1 MTGDLVTKLLPI
13 LGRSLDLGFNVF
25 DVMHHGTHEKQLSNV
40 FGWLLDIGGTHNL
53 GDKFLRIFVDEA
65 NKAMPGQPPF
75 LDGDYRVQQEVNTA
89 AEVGGV
95 DIADLVLENK
105 TARLVVENYFTSDG
119 HGHSYERY
127 LEYSCRGGRQGAVV
141 LLCREEDRN
150 RLSHG
155 WEHSRVLTYNTLIDR
170 LHALVVSDTPYQRE
184 NPEAYSFIEQM
195 HRKFV
200 SERNLVRDRDV
211 LEFVTAM
218 SDTGEARR
226 FGWQRQDEVA
236 EQFASDVA
244 LQARQRFVE
253 GRELLQRVKGML
265 QAFGA
270 GPLRDQ
276 LNASL
281 GPEQVR
287 KVSATYAGIY
297 QWTINFDINGSGNIA
312 SGPQIQLKF
321 GPTAWFAM
329 EQDPHW
335 IDPNESRNV
344 DYSYLII
351 SRPDTQILQQSTVT
365 LQDVLDG
372 LEPTDSRLHDEI
384 IRLLEVE
391 PLT

>member
-1 MTGDLVTKLLPI
+1 M
-13 LGRSLDLGFNVF
+13 
-25 DVMHHGTHEKQLSNV
+25 
-40 FGWLLDIGGTHNL
+40 
-53 GDKFLRIFVDEA
+53 FVSA
-65 NKAMPGQPPF
+65 
-75 LDGDYRVQQEVNTA
+75 T
-89 AEVGGV
+89 
-95 DIADLVLENK
+95 
-105 TARLVVENYFTSDG
+105 
-119 HGHSYERY
+119 
-127 LEYSCRGGRQGAVV
+127 
-141 LLCREEDRN
+141 
-150 RLSHG
+150 
-155 WEHSRVLTYNTLIDR
+155 
-170 LHALVVSDTPYQRE
+170 QRA
-184 NPEAYSFIEQM
+184 NPEASSFIEQM

-200 SERNLVRDRDV
+200 SERNLVGDRDV

-253 GRELLQRVKGML
+253 GRELLQRIKGML

-297 QWTINFDINGSGNIA
+297 QWTINFDINGPGNIA
-312 SGPQIQLKF
+312 SGPRIQLKF
-321 GPTAWFAM
+321 GPAAWFATQ
-329 EQDPHW
+329 QDRHW

-372 LEPTDSRLHDEI
+372 LQPTDSRLHDEI

-391 PLT
+391 PST